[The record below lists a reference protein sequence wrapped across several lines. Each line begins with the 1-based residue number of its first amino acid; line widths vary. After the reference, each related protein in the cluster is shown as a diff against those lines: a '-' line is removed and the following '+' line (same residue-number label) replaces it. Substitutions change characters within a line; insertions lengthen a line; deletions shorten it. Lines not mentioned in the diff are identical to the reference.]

1 MLVAAGLFALF
12 GAVARSRC
20 VLFQQKCTFVARAG
34 HRGRGRGLGALT
46 LRSLASLPGPRV
58 CAGLVK
64 YSVVVAA
71 VARAVDYGIDHGRI

>member
-34 HRGRGRGLGALT
+34 HRGRGRGLDALT
-46 LRSLASLPGPRV
+46 LRSLACLVRA
-58 CAGLVK
+58 AGLVK

-71 VARAVDYGIDHGRI
+71 VARAVDYGTL